1 MKKNEFN
8 ITEIPFE
15 NSLRHQIHTA
25 LQGNVV
31 DLIMKIAKVRKTENY
46 WRHLLEGHS
55 FRLDNKISKK
65 LYDLC
70 HEVKT
75 NLGFEDQ
82 VDFYITGSSE
92 VNASAMSSVDEGE
105 PHIINIHSSLLQLM
119 TDDELKFIIGHEI
132 GHLISKNADL
142 YRVIS
147 FIFPPSANIPAILH
161 HKIRLWNQLS
171 ELVADRYGYMA
182 CPDLSTCIS
191 AFFKM
196 SSGMDSHRVDLDVE
210 AFMKENDLRL
220 EYFQKAEGLNVA
232 SHPINPIRVKAIEL
246 FSQSELFA
254 NESGGQSLDAEAL
267 QDKVNELIQV
277 LLKIKSSEL
286 DKHIT
291 YFIASAGFLIAN
303 IDDEFDDREREMLI
317 KALSDYTIFPGGL
330 LDQIEKEGDAEQ
342 IFVGSL
348 KAILEINPGE
358 RERMLTF
365 MIQIAMAD
373 KLIKHKELEF
383 IFHIGQNA
391 FGYSAKEVAQV
402 FAGIIQQEFLP
413 SVHTLS

>member
-1 MKKNEFN
+1 
-8 ITEIPFE
+8 
-15 NSLRHQIHTA
+15 
-25 LQGNVV
+25 
-31 DLIMKIAKVRKTENY
+31 
-46 WRHLLEGHS
+46 
-55 FRLDNKISKK
+55 
-65 LYDLC
+65 
-70 HEVKT
+70 
-75 NLGFEDQ
+75 
-82 VDFYITGSSE
+82 
-92 VNASAMSSVDEGE
+92 
-105 PHIINIHSSLLQLM
+105 
-119 TDDELKFIIGHEI
+119 
-132 GHLISKNADL
+132 
-142 YRVIS
+142 
-147 FIFPPSANIPAILH
+147 
-161 HKIRLWNQLS
+161 
-171 ELVADRYGYMA
+171 
-182 CPDLSTCIS
+182 
-191 AFFKM
+191 
-196 SSGMDSHRVDLDVE
+196 MDSHRVDLDVE

-267 QDKVNELIQV
+267 RKKIDDLIQV

-291 YFIASAGFLIAN
+291 YFIASAGFVIAK

-330 LDQIEKEGDAEQ
+330 LDQIEKEGNAEQ

-365 MIQIAMAD
+365 MIHVAMAD
-373 KLIKHKELEF
+373 KIIKPKELEF